1 MFASRLRPWVAA
13 LPPHTAI
20 YAVNDAIARLVADA
34 ALAEGL
40 RIPRDLTLL
49 GTDNDPAFCET
60 ASPSLSSIQLDFER
74 MGYLA
79 AKMIGVML
87 GNLSRE
93 ATLRPRSGHLS
104 GVAALNSAGGNVT
117 TVGPML
123 AMRRESTGGL
133 GRREPHVIKA
143 VEIIRGEACDGL
155 TVAKLA
161 SRLPGSRSL
170 LDIRFREA
178 MGHSVFD
185 EILQVRLERVFDLL
199 RQQGTPISA
208 IADLSGFGSL
218 RALDKLF
225 RSRFGCSLRAWRK
238 RYAQP

>member
-1 MFASRLRPWVAA
+1 MMIDEDTYGS
-13 LPPHTAI
+13 
-20 YAVNDAIARLVADA
+20 
-34 ALAEGL
+34 
-40 RIPRDLTLL
+40 LT
-49 GTDNDPAFCET
+49 PA
-60 ASPSLSSIQLDFER
+60 
-74 MGYLA
+74 
-79 AKMIGVML
+79 
-87 GNLSRE
+87 
-93 ATLRPRSGHLS
+93 
-104 GVAALNSAGGNVT
+104 
-117 TVGPML
+117 
-123 AMRRESTGGL
+123 
-133 GRREPHVIKA
+133 KA
-143 VEIIRGEACDGL
+143 VEIIRREACDGL

-199 RQQGTPISA
+199 RQPETPISA